1 VVREPRRLVLLG
13 GLALLGALL
22 VGALVVGLDPG
33 VRSDDRGASALGAD
47 LPEFSPFSVG
57 PLVSPRSSPGLG
69 PARGSVALPAARRR
83 ELSSAY
89 GRLPLAFEVNRGQ
102 NDPRVRFASR
112 GNGYALALTERG
124 PTLSVARHG
133 AHGGHGAPAA
143 ALGMG
148 FVGGRRTPVVGS
160 GRLPSR
166 VNYLI
171 GKDPR
176 RWHTGV
182 PTYSEVSYRGVWSGI
197 DVSFYGHQRQLEYDF
212 RLRPHADPGQ
222 ITLKLSGARHLR
234 LDHRGD
240 LVIGLRGGTVRELA
254 PRGYQRI
261 AGGRKAVASR
271 YVLLP
276 GHRVAVRV
284 GSYDRRRPLVIDPA
298 LTYATYL
305 GGSGVDFADA
315 GSAAVDSADS
325 LYLGGVT
332 FSSDFPA
339 TPGAFQPTSGG
350 ARSIG
355 YVAKLNPTGSAF
367 DYVTYVGGGKDSSGN
382 PSAGYIV
389 GLAVDSAGDAYVEG
403 ATNSVDFPVTTGA
416 LQATNAGG
424 QDAVVAK
431 LNPTGSALIYST
443 YLGGSGD
450 DLGFGIALDAGGDT
464 YVAGS
469 TTSTNFP
476 TTAGALQTTGGGAQD
491 GFVAKLNP
499 SGSALAY
506 STYLGGRGED
516 GGQGIALD
524 GRGDAYVTGLTNST
538 DFPTTAGAPQRAF
551 GGGAHDAF
559 IAKLD
564 PTASALAYSTYLGGS
579 DDDVARGIAVDASG
593 GAYVIGYAV
602 SSDFPTTAGAF
613 QPTFG
618 GGTRN
623 AFVAGLNPDGS
634 RSYVTYLGGAGR
646 DVGWAIAV
654 DGVGAAYVV
663 GGTTSTNFPL
673 TPDAFQPTYGGS
685 GGGGATGTGDGF
697 VAKLTPRG
705 SALVYSTYLG
715 GSAFDLAIGVAV
727 DGTGNAYV
735 IGSTS
740 STNFPTT
747 PGSAQPAKNPNNDV
761 FAVKMPTPSVLRSTS
776 TAVSC
781 SPGTV
786 LLSSATSC
794 TATVTDTDG
803 GPTSTPS
810 GTVTFATS
818 QSGGFGSGASCT
830 VSATSTAGPASCPVS
845 YTPSAAGSGTHTI
858 TASYGADARHA
869 TSAANTTVG
878 VSAPGGNQPAG
889 NQSGGNQPP
898 PRRSPALVARVTHR
912 LLPNLTCVD
921 HRRFSFPVHQA
932 RSANGNVIRVTVY
945 VGRKKVKTVTGTNLR
960 KVTITR
966 LPRGRFTVKLVT
978 VTAKNVQITSTR
990 TYRAC
995 RKGQRSELKRKH
1007 HHKRR

>member
-1 VVREPRRLVLLG
+1 VRETRWPARLA
-13 GLALLGALL
+13 GLALLAAVLLGALL
-22 VGALVVGLDPG
+22 ADLGPT
-33 VRSDDRGASALGAD
+33 VRSQDRGVPALGAD
-47 LPEFSPFSVG
+47 LPQFSPFSAG
-57 PLVSPRSSPGLG
+57 LLVSPGSG
-69 PARGSVALPAARRR
+69 PARGSAALPAARRR

-89 GRLPLAFEVNRGQ
+89 GRLPLAFEANRGQ
-102 NDPRVRFASR
+102 NAPRVRFAAR
-112 GNGYALALTERG
+112 GDGYAVALTERG

-133 AHGGHGAPAA
+133 ARGGHGAPAA

-148 FVGGRRTPVVGS
+148 FVGGRQTPVVGS

-176 RWHTGV
+176 RWHTDV

-234 LDHRGD
+234 LDRRGD

-254 PRGYQRI
+254 PRAYQRI
-261 AGGRKAVASR
+261 AGGRRAVASR

-298 LTYATYL
+298 LTYGTYL
-305 GGSGVDFADA
+305 GGSDVDFSDA
-315 GSAAVDSADS
+315 GSAAVDSAGS
-325 LYLGGVT
+325 LYFGGVT
-332 FSSDFPA
+332 YSSDFPA
-339 TPGAFQPTSGG
+339 TPGAFQTASGG
-350 ARSIG
+350 ARAIG

-367 DYVTYVGGGKDSSGN
+367 DYVTYIGGGKDSGGK
-382 PSAGYIV
+382 PSTGAFQ
-389 GLAVDSAGDAYVEG
+389 GLAVDPAGDAYVSG
-403 ATNSVDFPVTTGA
+403 GTNSVDFPVTTGA
-416 LQATNAGG
+416 LQTTNGGG
-424 QDAVVAK
+424 QDAVMAK
-431 LNPTGSALIYST
+431 LNPSGSALVYST

-450 DLGFGIALDAGGDT
+450 DFGTGIALDAGGDA
-464 YVAGS
+464 YMSGS

-476 TTAGALQTTGGGAQD
+476 TTAGALQTVSGGARD
-491 GFVAKLNP
+491 GFVVKLNP
-499 SGSALAY
+499 VGSALVY
-506 STYLGGRGED
+506 STYLGGSGED
-516 GGQGIALD
+516 GPGQGIALD
-524 GRGDAYVTGLTNST
+524 GSGDAYITGSTNST
-538 DFPTTAGAPQRAF
+538 DFPTTVGAPQRTF

-559 IAKLD
+559 IAKLN
-564 PTASALAYSTYLGGS
+564 PAASALVYSTYLGGS
-579 DDDVARGIAVDASG
+579 GDDVAHGIAVDASG
-593 GAYVIGYAV
+593 GADVIGYAE

-618 GGTRN
+618 GGVRN
-623 AFVAGLNPDGS
+623 AFVARLNPDGS

-697 VAKLTPRG
+697 VAKLNPRG

-715 GSAFDLAIGVAV
+715 GSAFDLAIGIAV
-727 DGTGNAYV
+727 DGSGSAYV

-747 PGSAQPAKNPNNDV
+747 PGSAQPAKNPNNDA
-761 FAVKMPTPSVLRSTS
+761 FAVKMPTPPVLRSTS

-786 LLSSATSC
+786 PLSSATSC

-818 QSGGFGSGASCT
+818 QSGSFGSGASCT
-830 VSATSTAGPASCPVS
+830 LSATSTAGPASCPVS